1 MPYSISIIKCGH
13 RCGLSKEKC
22 CNCADNSK
30 ISEEYKYYCTLCKPN
45 KTENK
50 SQLSTL
56 STIKEEKYTLGFF
69 T

>member
-30 ISEEYKYYCTLCKPN
+30 IAEEFKYYCTLCKTN
-45 KTENK
+45 KAEKK
-50 SQLSTL
+50 SQLSIL